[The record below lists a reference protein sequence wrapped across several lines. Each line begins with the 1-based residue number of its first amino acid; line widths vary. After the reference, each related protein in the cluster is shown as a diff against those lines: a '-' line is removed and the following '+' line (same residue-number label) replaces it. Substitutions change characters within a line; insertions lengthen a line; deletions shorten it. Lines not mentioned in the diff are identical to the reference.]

1 MIYDSFIKMYNDLR
15 LDLKNAE
22 EVNGT
27 KEIQNYSF
35 TISNPRKRLG
45 KNDYLPN
52 NIYFNAIMLTG
63 IITDINEVRYL
74 TYFNKDMKNISDNGI
89 DFYGSYGKRLKYQW
103 QYIIDKFRYDKN
115 TRQAVMTI

>member
-74 TYFNKDMKNISDNGI
+74 TYFNK
-89 DFYGSYGKRLKYQW
+89 RW
-103 QYIIDKFRYDKN
+103 
-115 TRQAVMTI
+115 